1 MNRSCTGKNIKE
13 LSEDKDSAL
22 KINAG
27 KQNSPDPGEAFDS
40 YLGKKKK
47 KLSEDEYIQGIKS
60 GDRVVLGRAIT
71 LIESRRADDNEMS
84 KNVINRCLPFAGNS
98 VRIGITGVPGA
109 GKSTFIEIFGL
120 YLLSLGKKVA
130 VMAVDPS
137 SKRSGG
143 SLMGDKTRME
153 RLSGH
158 KNVFIRPSATS
169 GFLGGVNR
177 ATREAII
184 LTEAAGY
191 DVILIETVGVGQ
203 SEVLVH
209 SMVDFFLLLQIAGA
223 GDELQGIK
231 KGIMEMADAI
241 AVTKADGDNV
251 MKAEMCRKELENA
264 LHYSTNFDS
273 DWHVP
278 VITVSSLEN
287 RSVDRVWEL
296 VTKHE
301 QIMKSNGRFELK
313 RRSQTADWMR
323 ATIISSLESQFYNCA
338 EIRRVLRKYEDDVL
352 KGKITPVTAVDE
364 LINIFKSSVK

>member
-1 MNRSCTGKNIKE
+1 MKNEDCGKNIQE
-13 LSEDKDSAL
+13 LSDTEGSAL
-22 KINAG
+22 KVNAG
-27 KQNSPDPGEAFDS
+27 KESGQGNNAGFES
-40 YLGKKKK
+40 YLGRKKK
-47 KLSEDEYIQGIKS
+47 KLTEKDYLNGILS
-60 GDRVVLGRAIT
+60 GDRVTLGRAIS
-71 LIESRRADDNEMS
+71 LIESKRPDDNELS
-84 KNVINRCLPFAGNS
+84 KVIVDKCLPSSGNS

-109 GKSTFIEIFGL
+109 GKSTFIEALGL
-120 YLLSLGKKVA
+120 YLLRLGKKIA
-130 VMAVDPS
+130 IMAVDPS
-137 SKRSGG
+137 SNKTGG

-153 RLSGH
+153 QLSGH

-209 SMVDFFLLLQIAGA
+209 SMVDFFLLLQISGA

-251 MKAEMCRKELENA
+251 QKAEMCKKELENA
-264 LHYSTNFDS
+264 LHYSLDFDEE
-273 DWHVP
+273 WPIP

-287 RSVDRVWEL
+287 RSIDKVWEI
-296 VTKHE
+296 VEKHSA
-301 QIMKSNGRFELK
+301 IMKENGRFYQK
-313 RRSQTADWMR
+313 RKDQTAEWMR
-323 ATIISSLESQFYNCA
+323 STILKNLENDFYNSPKIK
-338 EIRRVLRKYEDDVL
+338 EVLSKYKEAVL
-352 KGKITPVTAVDE
+352 KGEMSPVTAVGE
-364 LINIFKSSVK
+364 LIRVFRS

>member
-1 MNRSCTGKNIKE
+1 MIRSGNGKNIKE
-13 LSEDKDSAL
+13 LSEDEKSSL
-22 KINAG
+22 KIN
-27 KQNSPDPGEAFDS
+27 PGNRSTTGSVDAFDN
-40 YLGKKKK
+40 YLGKKKRR
-47 KLSEDEYIQGIKS
+47 LSEEEFIEGIKS

-71 LIESRRADDNEMS
+71 LIESRRADDNELS
-84 KNVINRCLPFAGNS
+84 KRLINRCLPFSGNS

-109 GKSTFIEIFGL
+109 GKSTFIESLGL

-137 SKRSGG
+137 SNRSGG

-231 KGIMEMADAI
+231 KGIIEMADAI
-241 AVTKADGDNV
+241 VVTKADGDNV

-264 LHYSTNFDS
+264 LHYSMNFES
-273 DWHVP
+273 DWQVK
-278 VITVSSLEN
+278 VLTVSSLEN
-287 RSVDRVWEL
+287 RSIDKVWDI
-296 VTKHE
+296 VTKHT
-301 QIMKSNGRFELK
+301 QIMKGNGRFEKK

-323 ATIISSLESQFYNCA
+323 ATIISSLENQFYNSP
-338 EIRRVLRKYEDDVL
+338 EIRSKFKQYEDDVL
-352 KGKITPVTAVDE
+352 HGKITPVTAVED
-364 LINIFKSSVK
+364 LIGIFRSNLK